1 METNR
6 KDQNQPELEEN
17 EALQEQETPVEAP
30 VETEEESPVEVK
42 KETPA
47 EKVETPSVEKNE
59 KKSLG
64 KMLRSNKFKRG
75 GMATLMTVV
84 FIAIVIV
91 FNILV
96 GLLTSRFPSLNL
108 DLTAQKIN
116 TLSDQA
122 ERVAGEVQ
130 NDTTIY
136 LIGAEERYRKDNI
149 YASYGLH
156 YSQVANLAEKL
167 QEASSKIS
175 VEFID
180 PDTNP
185 GFISQ
190 YSAENLMTGDVLVRT
205 EKRYKVLSLTD
216 LFGQRTDSSTGS
228 SVTYS
233 KADSALAAAIEV
245 VNMDEVPVVAMATGH
260 GEMLGEG
267 DTSAFRSLLEQQNFE
282 IREINIL
289 TDEIPEDTQILMIPT
304 PTTDYTAEELDKLR
318 AYLND
323 ETREQQLGLFITF
336 YAKQPQLPN
345 LNSFLEEWGIS
356 VGEGMVVET
365 DTSRMAAANASF
377 ILADASD
384 EVIGSEYSNLVVAMS
399 RPITLLF
406 EGNADIKTQA
416 LWTTSDTAY
425 VYFDGDTDE
434 NPETSQ
440 QNVAAISAKYASVN
454 GKNLRRNL
462 VVFGSTHVFTDTFIS
477 ATAYG
482 DSTYISDL
490 MKYCTGTD
498 GSKVSVY
505 TETVQTNVRDV
516 AASQGTIVLLGLG
529 VFTVGIPLAI
539 LVAGLVIFL
548 KRRHL

>member
-149 YASYGLH
+149 YSSYGLH

-167 QEASSKIS
+167 QEANSKIS